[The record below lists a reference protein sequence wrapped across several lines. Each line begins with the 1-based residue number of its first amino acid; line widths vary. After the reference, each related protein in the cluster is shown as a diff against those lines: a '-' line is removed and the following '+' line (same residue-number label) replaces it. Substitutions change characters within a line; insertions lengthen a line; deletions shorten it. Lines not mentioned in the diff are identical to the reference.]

1 MVAGFSRSRPPRV
14 SPVSI
19 PLLRKGHIA
28 NDPSEARAFKNPAA
42 NPAHRSRQIRQ
53 FLSIENAIAKH
64 WIYDQPVTESAGVG
78 KDIRHG
84 QARRALPPGPGEQ
97 TTTNQ
102 RRELEA
108 WAARCGYTVT
118 EVYEDHAVSGAK
130 SSDQRPALARLLKD
144 AVRRR
149 FDIVAVWAVDRLGR
163 SLTDLLNTLQ
173 TLKQSKVGLFLHQQ
187 GIDTSTAAGN
197 AFFQM
202 LGVFAEFERAIIVE
216 RVNAGIARAKANGTK
231 SGKAIG
237 RPGLKTKKLDA
248 ARAALAEGQS
258 IRAAALV
265 AGISVGSAAALK
277 KEMADRSAAL
287 S

>member
-1 MVAGFSRSRPPRV
+1 MAKRVALYLRV
-14 SPVSI
+14 S
-19 PLLRKGHIA
+19 
-28 NDPSEARAFKNPAA
+28 
-42 NPAHRSRQIRQ
+42 
-53 FLSIENAIAKH
+53 
-64 WIYDQPVTESAGVG
+64 T
-78 KDIRHG
+78 
-84 QARRALPPGPGEQ
+84 GEQ

-102 RRELEA
+102 RLELEA
-108 WAARCGYTVT
+108 WAARCGHTIT
-118 EVYEDHAVSGAK
+118 EVYEDHAISGAK
-130 SSDQRPALARLLKD
+130 SSDQRPALAKLLRD

-231 SGKAIG
+231 SGKA
-237 RPGLKTKKLDA
+237 D
-248 ARAALAEGQS
+248 RASCAEGQE
-258 IRAAALV
+258 
-265 AGISVGSAAALK
+265 AGCCSRGT
-277 KEMADRSAAL
+277 R
-287 S
+287 